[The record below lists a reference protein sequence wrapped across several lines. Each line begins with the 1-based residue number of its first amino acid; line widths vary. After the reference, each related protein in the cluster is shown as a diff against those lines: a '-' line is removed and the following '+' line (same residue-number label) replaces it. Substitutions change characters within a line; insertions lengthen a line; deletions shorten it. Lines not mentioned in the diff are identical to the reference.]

1 MRRWERGCSHSRSRF
16 LASFLLI
23 HCYSVL
29 RAVKKLIFRAK
40 RSIFEGQLAQI
51 LASLVAKCYLAHVLS
66 NAYSSIAPYH
76 RHVGALADEKGQNEG
91 MKVCARGWHWPLKM
105 FPHARA
111 LPFLPYSFYTRNP
124 DGTTE
129 QRSPPFSTL
138 PPQRRSGRLIAVR
151 EREPAAAAPGEE
163 RERPD
168 RAGTD
173 GRTDGQTDRVDSG
186 QTAAVRPLPGEPP
199 LPFPVTE
206 MELINPVYSGNILQ
220 RRATDGRR

>member
-1 MRRWERGCSHSRSRF
+1 M
-16 LASFLLI
+16 
-23 HCYSVL
+23 
-29 RAVKKLIFRAK
+29 
-40 RSIFEGQLAQI
+40 
-51 LASLVAKCYLAHVLS
+51 
-66 NAYSSIAPYH
+66 
-76 RHVGALADEKGQNEG
+76 GALADEKGQNEG
-91 MKVCARGWHWPLKM
+91 MKDCARAWHWPLKM

-220 RRATDGRR
+220 RRRDGRGRRPQVNGEEQEAQFYLDNQQASRHEKDRDTKGAQKVTDLRSLSA